1 MAAKVWDFIN
11 FMQKNIFAEENVKPL
26 SNEMT
31 SLNTTSNDIKNIER
45 VVKSVMNNLVSL
57 VEKNLID
64 VINAVKISNNE
75 KKKKKTRDREIR
87 RLHTVL

>member
-11 FMQKNIFAEENVKPL
+11 FMQKNLFAEENVKPL

-31 SLNTTSNDIKNIER
+31 SLSTTSNDIKNIER
-45 VVKSVMNNLVSL
+45 VVKSVMSNLVSL
-57 VEKNLID
+57 VEKNLMD
-64 VINAVKISNNE
+64 VINAVKISNKE
-75 KKKKKTRDREIR
+75 KKKQTRDREIR

>member
-1 MAAKVWDFIN
+1 
-11 FMQKNIFAEENVKPL
+11 MQKNVFAEENVKPL

-31 SLNTTSNDIKNIER
+31 SLSNTSNDIKNIER
-45 VVKSVMNNLVSL
+45 VVKSVMSNLVSL

-64 VINAVKISNNE
+64 VINTVKISNNE
-75 KKKKKTRDREIR
+75 KKKQTRDREIR

>member
-1 MAAKVWDFIN
+1 
-11 FMQKNIFAEENVKPL
+11 MQKNVFAEENVKPL

-31 SLNTTSNDIKNIER
+31 SLSTTSNDIKNIER
-45 VVKSVMNNLVSL
+45 VVKSVMSNLVSL

-75 KKKKKTRDREIR
+75 KKKQTRDREIR

>member
-11 FMQKNIFAEENVKPL
+11 FMQKNVFAEENVKPL

-31 SLNTTSNDIKNIER
+31 SLSTTSNDIKNIER
-45 VVKSVMNNLVSL
+45 VVKSVMSNLVSL

-75 KKKKKTRDREIR
+75 KKKQTRDREIR

>member
-11 FMQKNIFAEENVKPL
+11 FMQKNLFAEENVKPL

-31 SLNTTSNDIKNIER
+31 SLSTTSNDIKNIER
-45 VVKSVMNNLVSL
+45 VVKSVMSNLVSL

-75 KKKKKTRDREIR
+75 KKKQTRDREIR

>member
-11 FMQKNIFAEENVKPL
+11 FMQKNIFAEENFKPL

-31 SLNTTSNDIKNIER
+31 SLSTTSNDIKNIER
-45 VVKSVMNNLVSL
+45 VVKSVMSNLVSL

-75 KKKKKTRDREIR
+75 KKKTNKR
-87 RLHTVL
+87 

>member
-1 MAAKVWDFIN
+1 
-11 FMQKNIFAEENVKPL
+11 MQKNLFAEENVKPL

-31 SLNTTSNDIKNIER
+31 SLSTTSNDIKNIER
-45 VVKSVMNNLVSL
+45 VVKSVMSNLVSL

-75 KKKKKTRDREIR
+75 KKKQTRDREIR

>member
-1 MAAKVWDFIN
+1 
-11 FMQKNIFAEENVKPL
+11 MQKNVFAEENVKPL

-31 SLNTTSNDIKNIER
+31 SLSTTSNDIKNIER
-45 VVKSVMNNLVSL
+45 VVKSVMSNLVSL

-64 VINAVKISNNE
+64 VINTVKISNNE
-75 KKKKKTRDREIR
+75 KKKQTRDREIR

>member
-1 MAAKVWDFIN
+1 
-11 FMQKNIFAEENVKPL
+11 MQKNVFAEENVKPL

-31 SLNTTSNDIKNIER
+31 SLSNTSNDIKNIER
-45 VVKSVMNNLVSL
+45 VVKSVMSNLVSL

-75 KKKKKTRDREIR
+75 KKKQTRDREIR